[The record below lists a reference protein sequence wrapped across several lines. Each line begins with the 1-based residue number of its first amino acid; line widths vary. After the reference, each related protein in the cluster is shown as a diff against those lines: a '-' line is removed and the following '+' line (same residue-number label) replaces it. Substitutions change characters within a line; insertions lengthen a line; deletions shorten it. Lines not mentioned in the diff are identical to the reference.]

1 MSMNDLQSPL
11 VTEEHNAKSLYPIR
25 EVARLTGINPI
36 TLRAWERRYDL
47 VEPIRTQSG
56 HRLYS
61 RDHIQLIQK
70 AMVLVNEQGVPISQV
85 KQVLEADN
93 KLNLPTLGEA
103 THDASTEAL
112 KKSLISAIRNT
123 DQPKLHNLVERIFS
137 ELPFSISAHLLIQIF
152 LSLETQNEA
161 EDNIGKMLFDSL
173 LQQRLQA
180 RLYYLQQQY
189 SINRQTLL
197 IQTTASNQPK
207 WLSALVAHLIGEY
220 HFNVVLLDNWVS
232 PDTLLDTLKALECDG
247 ICLVDPTLNKK
258 NLSIWQPWLKK
269 HTTLNNLLFG
279 SADAKQHQDKLGAC
293 RIREL
298 KDWFKPLK

>member
-1 MSMNDLQSPL
+1 MSMNNLQSTL
-11 VTEEHNAKSLYPIR
+11 VTEEHNTKSLYPIR

-61 RDHIQLIQK
+61 REHIQLIQK

-85 KQVLEADN
+85 KQLLEADN
-93 KLNLPTLGEA
+93 ELNLPTLGEV
-103 THDASTEAL
+103 TNDASPETL
-112 KKSLISAIRNT
+112 KTSLISAIRNT
-123 DQPKLHNLVERIFS
+123 DQPKLHSLLEKIFS
-137 ELPFSISAHLLIQIF
+137 ELPFSISAHLLIQTFI
-152 LSLETQNEA
+152 SLEAQNEA
-161 EDNIGKMLFDSL
+161 SDNVGKMLFDSL

-197 IQTTASNQPK
+197 IQTTGSNQPK
-207 WLSALVAHLIGEY
+207 WLSALVAHFIGEY

-232 PDTLLDTLKALECDG
+232 PDNLLDTLKALECDG
-247 ICLVDPTLNKK
+247 ICLVDPILSNE
-258 NLSIWQPWLKK
+258 NLSIWQSWLKK
-269 HTTLNNLLFG
+269 HATLNNLLFG
-279 SADAKQHQDKLGAC
+279 SVDAKQHQDQLGAC

-298 KDWFKPLK
+298 NDWFKPLK

>member
-1 MSMNDLQSPL
+1 MNNLQNNL
-11 VTEEHNAKSLYPIR
+11 ITEEHNTKSLYPIR

-47 VEPIRTQSG
+47 VEPIRTESG

-61 RDHIQLIQK
+61 REHIQLIQK

-85 KQVLEADN
+85 KQLLEADN
-93 KLNLPTLGEA
+93 ELNLPTLGEA
-103 THDASTEAL
+103 INDAAPEAL

-123 DQPKLHNLVERIFS
+123 DQPKLHSLLEKIFS
-137 ELPFSISAHLLIQIF
+137 ELPFSISAHLLIQTFI
-152 LSLETQNEA
+152 SLEAQNESS
-161 EDNIGKMLFDSL
+161 NNVGKMLFDSL

-180 RLYYLQQQY
+180 RLHYLQQQY

-207 WLSALVAHLIGEY
+207 WLSALVAHFIGEY
-220 HFNVVLLDNWVS
+220 HFNVVLLDNWVN
-232 PDTLLDTLKALECDG
+232 PDNLLDTLKALECDG
-247 ICLVDPTLNKK
+247 ICLVDPILSNG
-258 NLSIWQPWLKK
+258 NLSIWEPWLKK
-269 HTTLNNLLFG
+269 HATLNNLLFG

-298 KDWFKPLK
+298 NDWFKPLK